1 MFHTAYG
8 GASLG
13 VATAA
18 AAQTGTLAFTGF
30 AFGLYLLIGFVLIIS
45 GLIVRHLAVAG
56 SH

>member
-30 AFGLYLLIGFVLIIS
+30 AFGLYLLVGFVLIIS